1 MYLFFALVDK
11 INYKAVLLPK
21 GLNIFKHLRALG
33 IMNFVKELC
42 MSRIGRYT
50 IAYSNQPVVAGF
62 GSVAGKKESE
72 GPLKEYFHKIEYDT
86 KLGCDTWEQAE
97 SMLQKE
103 AIQIALEK
111 AQISGELIQLAFGGD
126 LLNQCISTGYSIRG
140 FNIPFLGQYG
150 ACSTMV
156 QSLILAGLMVDGGYC
171 KNSLAVTS
179 SHFCSAERQ
188 FRFPLEYGGQRTPTA
203 QWTVTG
209 SGAIVVSR
217 YGNGPRLKH
226 CTIGKV
232 VDMGVTDINNMGAAM
247 APAACDTIK
256 SFLIDT
262 KTKPSDYDLILT
274 GDLGRTGSQLLL
286 ELLQKENIDI
296 SRQHNDCGMMIY
308 DIEKQDVHAGGS
320 GCGCCGSVLCGYI
333 LENMCKGKLK
343 NILVTATGALMS
355 PTANQQGESTPG
367 IAHLIHLEI

>member
-21 GLNIFKHLRALG
+21 GLNIFKLLRALG
-33 IMNFVKELC
+33 IMDFVKELC

-126 LLNQCISTGYSIRG
+126 LLNQCISTGYSIRS

-296 SRQHNDCGMMIY
+296 SRLHNDCGMMIY

-343 NILVTATGALMS
+343 NILVAATGALMS

>member
-21 GLNIFKHLRALG
+21 GLNIFKLLRALG
-33 IMNFVKELC
+33 IMDFVKELC

-126 LLNQCISTGYSIRG
+126 LLNQCISTGYSIRS

-209 SGAIVVSR
+209 SGAIVVSQ

-296 SRQHNDCGMMIY
+296 SRLHNDCGMMIY

-343 NILVTATGALMS
+343 NILVAATGALMS

>member
-1 MYLFFALVDK
+1 MYLFFAIVGK

-21 GLNIFKHLRALG
+21 GLNIFKLLRALG
-33 IMNFVKELC
+33 IMDFVKELC

-296 SRQHNDCGMMIY
+296 SRLHNDCGMMIY

-343 NILVTATGALMS
+343 NILVAATGALMS

>member
-1 MYLFFALVDK
+1 MYLFFALVGK

-21 GLNIFKHLRALG
+21 GLNIFKLLRALG
-33 IMNFVKELC
+33 IMDFVKELC

-274 GDLGRTGSQLLL
+274 GDLGRTGSKLLL

-296 SRQHNDCGMMIY
+296 SRLHNDCGMMIY

-343 NILVTATGALMS
+343 NILVAATGALMS

>member
-21 GLNIFKHLRALG
+21 GLNIFKLLRVLG
-33 IMNFVKELC
+33 IMDFVKELC

-296 SRQHNDCGMMIY
+296 SRRHNDCGMMIY

-343 NILVTATGALMS
+343 NILVAATGALMS

>member
-33 IMNFVKELC
+33 IMDFVKELC

-343 NILVTATGALMS
+343 NILVAATGALMS

>member
-1 MYLFFALVDK
+1 MYLFFALVGK

-33 IMNFVKELC
+33 IMDFVKELC

-320 GCGCCGSVLCGYI
+320 GCGCCGSVLCGYV

-343 NILVTATGALMS
+343 NILVAATGALMS

>member
-1 MYLFFALVDK
+1 MYLFFALVGK

-21 GLNIFKHLRALG
+21 GLNIFKLLRALG
-33 IMNFVKELC
+33 IMDFVKELC

-343 NILVTATGALMS
+343 NILVAATGALMS

>member
-1 MYLFFALVDK
+1 MYLFFALVGK

-21 GLNIFKHLRALG
+21 GLNIFKLLRALD
-33 IMNFVKELC
+33 IMDFVKELC

-50 IAYSNQPVVAGF
+50 IAYSNQPVVSGF

-296 SRQHNDCGMMIY
+296 SRLHNDCGMMIY

-343 NILVTATGALMS
+343 NILVAATGALMS

>member
-21 GLNIFKHLRALG
+21 GLNIFKLLRALG
-33 IMNFVKELC
+33 IMDFVKELC

-103 AIQIALEK
+103 AIQIALGK

-296 SRQHNDCGMMIY
+296 SRRHNDCGMMIY

-343 NILVTATGALMS
+343 NILVAATGALMS

>member
-21 GLNIFKHLRALG
+21 GLNIFKLLRALG
-33 IMNFVKELC
+33 TMDFVKELC

-296 SRQHNDCGMMIY
+296 SRLHNDCGMMIY

-343 NILVTATGALMS
+343 NILVAATGALMS

>member
-1 MYLFFALVDK
+1 MYLFFALVGK

-21 GLNIFKHLRALG
+21 GLNIFKLLRALG
-33 IMNFVKELC
+33 IMDFVKELC

-320 GCGCCGSVLCGYI
+320 GCGCCGSVLCGYV

-343 NILVTATGALMS
+343 NILVAATGALMS

>member
-21 GLNIFKHLRALG
+21 GLNIFKLLRALG

-296 SRQHNDCGMMIY
+296 SRLHNDCGMMIY

-343 NILVTATGALMS
+343 NILVAATGALMS

>member
-21 GLNIFKHLRALG
+21 GLNIFKHLGALG

-209 SGAIVVSR
+209 SGAIVVSQ
-217 YGNGPRLKH
+217 YGNGPKLRH

-296 SRQHNDCGMMIY
+296 SRLHNDCGMMIY

-343 NILVTATGALMS
+343 NILVAATGALMS